1 MPTAIGWRTTRRLF
15 QMEITA
21 NIEVVFGMTKEKR
34 RFLFLQY
41 LYWAFNI
48 PTYRRYL
55 FLPYICRHNHNLYVR
70 LSEKYI
76 SICKYISC
84 NKYQYNAAD
93 TRNCMFRYMGLD
105 IQKNTDYRIIIIG
118 ILVALLLIPFY
129 YLPVQ

>member
-1 MPTAIGWRTTRRLF
+1 MANPLSKRAQRYSHTLTRFYGLRFEKGFILINVWLCYKGTAKVGISYQTIKKSGD
-15 QMEITA
+15 
-21 NIEVVFGMTKEKR
+21 
-34 RFLFLQY
+34 FLFLQY

-105 IQKNTDYRIIIIG
+105 IQKKHR
-118 ILVALLLIPFY
+118 L
-129 YLPVQ
+129 

>member
-1 MPTAIGWRTTRRLF
+1 MANPLSKRAQRYSHTLTRFHGLRFEKGFILINVWLCYKGTAKVGISYQTIKKSGD
-15 QMEITA
+15 
-21 NIEVVFGMTKEKR
+21 
-34 RFLFLQY
+34 FLFLQY

-84 NKYQYNAAD
+84 NKHQYNAAD
-93 TRNCMFRYMGLD
+93 TRNCMFHNMGLD
-105 IQKNTDYRIIIIG
+105 MQKKHR
-118 ILVALLLIPFY
+118 L
-129 YLPVQ
+129 